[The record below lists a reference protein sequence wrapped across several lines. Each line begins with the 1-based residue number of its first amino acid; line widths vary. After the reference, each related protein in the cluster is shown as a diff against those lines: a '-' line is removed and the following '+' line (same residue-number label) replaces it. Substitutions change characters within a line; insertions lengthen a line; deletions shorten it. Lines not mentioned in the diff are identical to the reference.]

1 MGQNGGGIVYIH
13 IKGSVTYNSGGIDAS
28 GAEIPSLQAVPD
40 GGGGGLY

>member
-13 IKGSVTYNSGGIDAS
+13 IKGSVTFNSGGIDVS
-28 GAEIPSLQAVPD
+28 GDEISGVLSVPD